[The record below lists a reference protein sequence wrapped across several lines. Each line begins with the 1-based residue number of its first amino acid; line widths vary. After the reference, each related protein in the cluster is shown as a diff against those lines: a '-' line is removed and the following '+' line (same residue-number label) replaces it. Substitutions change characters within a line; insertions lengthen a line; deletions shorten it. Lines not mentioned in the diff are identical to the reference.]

1 MKFHDSTVIICDHSC
16 DHSCDDPGASNSFQ
30 SISERVLASS
40 SSTTGHS
47 PQGHQLELRIKS
59 EVTAGGQ
66 LRKRN
71 QPLAVVLRNNEH
83 GQWEQ
88 AVGGSQQLQILRDTS
103 QQDTDD
109 TEQ

>member
-1 MKFHDSTVIICDHSC
+1 MKFHDSTVIICDHP
-16 DHSCDDPGASNSFQ
+16 CDDPGASNSFQ

-40 SSTTGHS
+40 SSSTTGHS
-47 PQGHQLELRIKS
+47 HPQGHQLELRFKS

-88 AVGGSQQLQILRDTS
+88 AVGGSQ
-103 QQDTDD
+103 
-109 TEQ
+109 

>member
-1 MKFHDSTVIICDHSC
+1 MKFHDSTVILVI
-16 DHSCDDPGASNSFQ
+16 
-30 SISERVLASS
+30 ILVLPIASS
-40 SSTTGHS
+40 H

-88 AVGGSQQLQILRDTS
+88 AVGGSQQLQILRETS
-103 QQDTDD
+103 QQHLDD